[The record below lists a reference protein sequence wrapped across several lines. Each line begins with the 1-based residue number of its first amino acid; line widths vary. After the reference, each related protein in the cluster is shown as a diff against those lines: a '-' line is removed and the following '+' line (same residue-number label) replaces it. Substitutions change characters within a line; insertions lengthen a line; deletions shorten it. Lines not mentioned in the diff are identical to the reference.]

1 LSVCPAFV
9 RKNECLDRRT
19 RTKNYEGKEAK
30 RREDL
35 ICLERTD
42 IGDRVVPE
50 VEGEAVCNDV
60 ILEESVDLLENNSGS
75 TVVSIIVEFI
85 LIELEISDVL
95 KDALQISL
103 TDSLGEV
110 AKVLVEG
117 NNLVVVKV
125 DVSNDKHK
133 STVIFTGVTMT
144 VIILDVVKE
153 RNHKR
158 ITDRREAIIGN
169 SVLERKEYSAV
180 HGLPSIHHLVLVRT
194 PTVNNNIVRV
204 AAGKVE
210 AKNNKNNRADDND
223 SCDDTDDNSQDAT
236 LVNVD

>member
-1 LSVCPAFV
+1 
-9 RKNECLDRRT
+9 
-19 RTKNYEGKEAK
+19 
-30 RREDL
+30 
-35 ICLERTD
+35 
-42 IGDRVVPE
+42 
-50 VEGEAVCNDV
+50 V